1 MVGGTFREAYE
12 PSKRVSRSPSAE
24 HVRLERPQLANRRS
38 TSSAFSSFLS
48 IIALPPEN
56 VLSRVF
62 ACSKCEEEQ
71 SDGSKFVRAIVGS
84 LGDLPHYGRPAMLAE
99 AATDTTKLQFL
110 FPSAKARSFFTELFR
125 SSADS
130 AYDHC
135 F

>member
-62 ACSKCEEEQ
+62 ACSKCEEER
-71 SDGSKFVRAIVGS
+71 SDGSKFVRAIVMHGTATGS
-84 LGDLPHYGRPAMLAE
+84 LGDLPHYDHPTMLAE
-99 AATDTTKLQFL
+99 AATDSTKLQF
-110 FPSAKARSFFTELFR
+110 
-125 SSADS
+125 
-130 AYDHC
+130 
-135 F
+135 